1 MPKSAALFNFSLYV
15 KEEIL
20 VANVYVINSDGST
33 TEMAGIRCK
42 SEDLELQ
49 RILEL
54 NPNLM
59 PGEQINPTD
68 PRRWLIVKREMPVP
82 DPVTG
87 DNRWSI
93 DFFFVDQDATP
104 TFIECKRY
112 GDTRAKREVIGQM
125 FDYAANGHYYWSKN
139 EMREYAEQSLNKS
152 DISLE
157 EEIKRLHPDNID
169 SVDEFFQ
176 RVEDNLREGIIRLAF
191 FMEESSPE
199 LRSIVDFLN
208 KQMELTEVL
217 LIEARQYEYEGMKIV
232 TPILF
237 GYTEEARRV
246 KKTLSITTDKR
257 RKWDR
262 ESFFNDAGERL
273 AENEV
278 SLVKELLDKSRDLG
292 MELSWGTGKAKGS
305 FSIKWPHV
313 CARSMFSVFSDG
325 LIMINYGWF
334 NENQEQKEFV
344 SFFKNEL
351 TDKVNL
357 PAPDDYE
364 IRFPS
369 YQINLW
375 SEKLKEFLSVL
386 ELIHDK
392 YPEPKNI

>member
-1 MPKSAALFNFSLYV
+1 M
-15 KEEIL
+15 KEEIS

-33 TEMAGIRCK
+33 TAMTGIRCK

-82 DPVTG
+82 NPATG
-87 DNRWSI
+87 ENRWSI
-93 DFFFVDQDATP
+93 DFFFVDQDAKP

-112 GDTRAKREVIGQM
+112 SDTRAKREVIGQM

-139 EMREYAEQSLNKS
+139 EMREYAEQSLNKNG
-152 DISLE
+152 ISLE
-157 EEIKRLHPDNID
+157 EEIKRLYPDNID

-191 FMEESSPE
+191 FMEESSSE

-217 LIEARQYEYEGMKIV
+217 LIEARQYEYDGIKIV

-246 KKTLSITTDKR
+246 KKELPITTDKR

-273 AENEV
+273 TENEV
-278 SLVKELLDKSRDLG
+278 SSIKKLLDKSRDLG
-292 MELSWGTGKAKGS
+292 MEISWGTGKSKGS
-305 FSIKWPHV
+305 FSVKWPHV
-313 CARSMFSVFSDG
+313 CVRSIFSVYSDG
-325 LIMINYGWF
+325 TIMINYGWF
-334 NENQEQKEFV
+334 NENQEQKELM
-344 SFFKNEL
+344 SFLKNEL

-357 PAPDDYE
+357 SAPDDYE
-364 IRFPS
+364 IRFPI
-369 YQINLW
+369 YQINEW
-375 SEKLKEFLSVL
+375 SGKLKDLLSIL

-392 YPEPKNI
+392 YPEPKIV